1 LGGNGQRDP
10 AVNLSENGWKG
21 GSSPSAGKTGKAVFG
36 DAREAISAS
45 QPFGGLKYDLRA
57 TFPRLPAIVRTSTV
71 RVSAAAIP
79 HYLPGCQARG
89 ESIL

>member
-1 LGGNGQRDP
+1 LEGCFF
-10 AVNLSENGWKG
+10 S
-21 GSSPSAGKTGKAVFG
+21 SAGKTGKAVFR
-36 DAREAISAS
+36 DAREAINAS
-45 QPFGGLKYDLRA
+45 QPFGRLKYDLGA
-57 TFPRLPAIVRTSTV
+57 TSARLPAIVRTSTV